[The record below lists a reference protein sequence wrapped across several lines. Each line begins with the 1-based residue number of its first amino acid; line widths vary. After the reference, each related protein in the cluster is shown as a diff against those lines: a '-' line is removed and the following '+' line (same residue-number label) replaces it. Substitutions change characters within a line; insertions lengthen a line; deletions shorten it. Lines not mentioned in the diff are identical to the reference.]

1 MKVSARSGAGNSF
14 RRWIGVAGAALG
26 LATGLAAGPTLA
38 QGDPW
43 PSRPVTLVVTVATGT
58 VADLVARTLGPKL
71 SERPRCNRSQPTL
84 VTTPTWWPRPRRTD
98 TRCCSW

>member
-43 PSRPVTLVVTVATGT
+43 PSRRPRT
-58 VADLVARTLGPKL
+58 DHCART
-71 SERPRCNRSQPTL
+71 
-84 VTTPTWWPRPRRTD
+84 RRIEYHSIKAFDFITCQ
-98 TRCCSW
+98 RFAKKIALRRLKRKRGL